1 MYTEHKDEEENVEG
15 CVVTATIEN
24 VEATYVVAA
33 DAVMKMTYSD

>member
-1 MYTEHKDEEENVEG
+1 MYTEHNDEEENVEG
-15 CVVTATIEN
+15 SVVTATMED